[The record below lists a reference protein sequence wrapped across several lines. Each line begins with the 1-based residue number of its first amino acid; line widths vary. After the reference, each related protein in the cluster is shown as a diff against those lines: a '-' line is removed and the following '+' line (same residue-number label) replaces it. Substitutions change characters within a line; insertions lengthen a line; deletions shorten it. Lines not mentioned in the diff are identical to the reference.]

1 MTKILIKLGLLAA
14 LLVATGFVSVWK
26 FGHREQSGGGF
37 LDTKVNEKIT
47 LSVLKSE
54 AMSFLV
60 TRRTTTQLVVEHDES
75 NLFGDWNGVYWVTVR
90 WNWGVDLS
98 KLEEKDLR
106 REGDKIVCHL
116 PEPELLEF
124 TPLLET
130 EGFFSKSSF
139 VPKVQEMFNGGQQRA
154 TLRALLMQKAMKFA
168 DEEHLR
174 PSRRQLAEQLNG
186 NSSFIKKAAGADVVF
201 E

>member
-1 MTKILIKLGLLAA
+1 MKNMLIKLGLLVA
-14 LLVATGFVSVWK
+14 LVVATGFVSVWK
-26 FGHREQSGGGF
+26 FGHKEQGTGVF
-37 LDTKVNEKIT
+37 DTKVNEKMT

-60 TRRTTTQLVVEHDES
+60 TRRTTTQLVVEYGET

-98 KLEEKDLR
+98 KLTEKDLR

-124 TPLLET
+124 TPLLDT
-130 EGFFSKSSF
+130 EGFFSKSTF
-139 VPKVQEMFNGGQQRA
+139 VPKVQEIFNGGQQRA
-154 TLRALLMQKAMKFA
+154 TLRALLVQKAMKFA

-174 PSRRQLAEQLNG
+174 PSRGQIAEQLN
-186 NSSFIKKAAGADVVF
+186 NSSSFIKKAAGTDVVF

>member
-1 MTKILIKLGLLAA
+1 MKKVLIILGLLAA
-14 LLVATGFVSVWK
+14 LIAATAFVTWWK
-26 FGHREQSGGGF
+26 VSHKEQTAGILG
-37 LDTKVNEKIT
+37 TTVNEKMT

-60 TRRTTTQLVVEHDES
+60 TRRMTTQLVVEHDES

-98 KLEEKDLR
+98 KLTEKDLR

-124 TPLLET
+124 TPLLNTQGHYTKSTFFPKIQEIFNPRQEKLLQDLLFKKAET
-130 EGFFSKSSF
+130 FA
-139 VPKVQEMFNGGQQRA
+139 QR
-154 TLRALLMQKAMKFA
+154 QN
-168 DEEHLR
+168 LR
-174 PSRRQLAEQLNG
+174 PTRKEIADQLN
-186 NSSFIKKAAGADVVF
+186 NSSSFIKKAAGADVVF

>member
-1 MTKILIKLGLLAA
+1 MKNMLIKLGLLVA
-14 LLVATGFVSVWK
+14 LVVATGFVSVWK
-26 FGHREQSGGGF
+26 FGHKEQGTGVF
-37 LDTKVNEKIT
+37 DTKVNEKMT

-75 NLFGDWNGVYWVTVR
+75 SIFGGWDGVYWVTVR

-98 KLEEKDLR
+98 KLTEKDLR

-124 TPLLET
+124 VPVLDS
-130 EGFFSKSSF
+130 EGFYSRSSLL
-139 VPKVQEMFNGGQQRA
+139 PKIKEMFNGGQQRA

-174 PSRRQLAEQLNG
+174 PSRRQIADQLNSS
-186 NSSFIKKAAGADVVF
+186 SSFIKKAAGADVVF

>member
-1 MTKILIKLGLLAA
+1 MTKILIKLGLIVA
-14 LLVATGFVSVWK
+14 LVAATALVTWWK
-26 FGHREQSGGGF
+26 FSHKEPTPGVFE
-37 LDTKVNEKIT
+37 TKVNEKIT
-47 LSVLKSE
+47 LSLLKSE

-60 TRRTTTQLVVEHDES
+60 TRRTTTQLVVEHNES

-98 KLEEKDLR
+98 KLTDKDLR
-106 REGDKIVCHL
+106 HEGDKIVCHL

-130 EGFFSKSSF
+130 EGFFSKSTF
-139 VPKVQEMFNGGQQRA
+139 VPKIQEMFNGGQQRA

-174 PSRRQLAEQLNG
+174 PSRRQIAEQLNSS
-186 NSSFIKKAAGADVVF
+186 SSFIKKAVGADVVF